1 MLSVVWF
8 KNGNASWGFLFFL
21 EQSLTNRGRGIVSM
35 KLKNRGEARDQT

>member
-8 KNGNASWGFLFFL
+8 KNGNASWGFFL